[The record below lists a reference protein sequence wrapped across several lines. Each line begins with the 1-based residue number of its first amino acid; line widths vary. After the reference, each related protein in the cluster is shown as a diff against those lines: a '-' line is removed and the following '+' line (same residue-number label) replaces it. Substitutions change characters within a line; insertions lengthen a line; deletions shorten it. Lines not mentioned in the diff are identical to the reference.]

1 MRILP
6 SMSRWSLRRKLVS
19 VIMLA
24 SLVCLL
30 VSLSVLWVSATITR
44 YEDSLQQLSGLADVL
59 AENGQAALMF
69 SDQTEANRLLDSVRD
84 SQDVAS
90 AWLVTTDGTALASW
104 HRKGKAEA
112 LPSDYRVLSRQ
123 LSSNFWERRADIY
136 YPVAR
141 NAELVGYVLLKA
153 DFTVQRNNQLAVL
166 GKSLV
171 GAALALVVV
180 FILATRLQRVI
191 SRPLAELAGTARAI
205 AHGKNYSLRVPLRT
219 KDEIGDLVQA
229 FNGMLGEIQERDEN
243 LTRHRDHL
251 EEEVSNRTVELRR
264 AKEEAEAAS
273 RFKGQFLANMSHEL
287 RTPLTSI
294 RGTLGLLSGGVA
306 GALPDAA
313 SDLLRIANNNC
324 ERLSRLVNDILDL
337 SKIEAGKLSLESI
350 DFDLPALVR
359 DAAGVFRAQ
368 ANAKNISFTCELDAE
383 LPQFCKGDPTRLG
396 QVLIN
401 LMGNA
406 LKFTERG
413 EVRVKVRS
421 VMRGDTRATISF
433 AISDSGIGIDP
444 KDLGKLFQTFEQ
456 ADPSTTRRFGG
467 TGLGLAICKQLVD
480 LMGGQI
486 EVDSQVGVGS
496 TFRVLLPLPY
506 GEPLRQA

>member
-30 VSLSVLWVSATITR
+30 VSFSVLWVSSTITR

-59 AENGQAALMF
+59 ADNGQAALTF
-69 SDQTEANRLLDSVRD
+69 SDRTEAGRLLESLKDHLDIS
-84 SQDVAS
+84 S
-90 AWLVTTDGTALASW
+90 AWLVSADGNALSSW
-104 HRKGKAEA
+104 RRKGGAEHI
-112 LPSDYRVLSRQ
+112 PSDYKVPSKQ
-123 LSSNFWERRADIY
+123 LRSNFWARRADLY
-136 YPVAR
+136 NPVTR
-141 NAELVGYVLLKA
+141 NTELVGYVLLKA
-153 DFTVQRNNQLAVL
+153 DFTGQRDSQVALL
-166 GKSLV
+166 GKAL
-171 GAALALVVV
+171 GAAALALVVV

-205 AHGKNYSLRVPLRT
+205 AHGKTYGLRVPLRT
-219 KDEIGDLVQA
+219 SDEIGDLVQA
-229 FNGMLGEIQERDEN
+229 FNGMLSEIQERDEN
-243 LTRHRDHL
+243 LTRHRDQL
-251 EEEVSNRTVELRR
+251 EEEVSNRTTELRR

-273 RFKGQFLANMSHEL
+273 HFKGLFLANMSHEL

-306 GALPDAA
+306 GALPEAA
-313 SDLLRIANNNC
+313 SSLLKIANSNC
-324 ERLSRLVNDILDL
+324 ERLVRLVNDILDL
-337 SKIEAGKLSLESI
+337 SKIEAGKLSLESV

-359 DAAGVFRAQ
+359 DAAGVFREQ
-368 ANAKNISFTCELDAE
+368 ANAKNISFTCELDAD
-383 LPQFCKGDPTRLG
+383 LPRFCKGYPTRLG

-421 VMRGDTRATISF
+421 VTRGDTRATISF
-433 AISDSGIGIDP
+433 AVSDSGIGIAPEDM
-444 KDLGKLFQTFEQ
+444 GRLFQVFEQ

-496 TFRVLLPLPY
+496 TFRVLLPLAY
-506 GEPLRQA
+506 GELLRRA

>member
-30 VSLSVLWVSATITR
+30 VSLSVLWISAAISR
-44 YEDSLQQLSGLADVL
+44 YEDSLQQLSRIADVL

-69 SDQTEANRLLDSVRD
+69 SDQTEANRLLDAVRD
-84 SQDVAS
+84 GQDIAS

-104 HRKGKAEA
+104 HRRGKAED
-112 LPSDYRVLSRQ
+112 LPSDYRVPSRQ
-123 LSSNFWERRADIY
+123 LRSNFWERRADIY
-136 YPVAR
+136 YPVTR

-153 DFTVQRNNQLAVL
+153 DFTAQRNNQLAVL

-191 SRPLAELAGTARAI
+191 SRPLGELAATARAI
-205 AHGKNYSLRVPLRT
+205 AQGKTYGLRVPLRT
-219 KDEIGDLVQA
+219 HDEIGDLVQA
-229 FNGMLGEIQERDEN
+229 FNGMLSEIQERDEN

-251 EEEVSNRTVELRR
+251 EEEVSSRTVELRR

-313 SDLLRIANNNC
+313 SDLLGIANNNC

-337 SKIEAGKLSLESI
+337 SKIEAGKLSLENI

-359 DAAGVFRAQ
+359 DAAGLFRAQ

-383 LPQFCKGDPTRLG
+383 LPQFCKGDPTRVG

-413 EVRVKVRS
+413 EVRVEVRS
-421 VMRGDTRATISF
+421 VTRGDARATISF

-456 ADPSTTRRFGG
+456 ADSSTTRRFGG
-467 TGLGLAICKQLVD
+467 TGLGLAICRQLVD

-496 TFRVLLPLPY
+496 TFRVLLPLAY
-506 GEPLRQA
+506 GELLRQA